1 MPESCFM
8 ARKKKPKKSKKKTRN
23 RVPLKILKKRRE
35 YLTKL
40 IEKRKNEE

>member
-1 MPESCFM
+1 M
-8 ARKKKPKKSKKKTRN
+8 ARKKKTKNSKKKTRN
-23 RVPLKILKKRRE
+23 RVPLKILKKRHE

>member
-1 MPESCFM
+1 M
-8 ARKKKPKKSKKKTRN
+8 ARKKKTKKSKKTRN
-23 RVPLKILKKRRE
+23 RVPLKILKKRHE